1 MLQTELLRRWLADAY
16 GGKITLVDAMETQLA
31 DLSGQ
36 HEMEATF
43 MEYLDT
49 LQRHANMLQECIA
62 DLEGETNALNM
73 GGLPAFMHSMT
84 DLWVRPVSSRLV
96 KHDIVDV
103 ASIHYHIAQVNALR
117 VAAHGSGHEK
127 IARTCEEILR
137 DEREMAHGLDDYLPT
152 LVHQLTHTLEGGGG
166 EHTSEDQHRK
176 VANDGTLQTRHLYAV
191 VDTEQQAREVMHA
204 LKNDGVDV
212 DALEGRRQADTLNK
226 EAQGPT
232 SLLQKA
238 SRFMKNATGEQG
250 YATRYATHLVNGR
263 IVLTMPCPDRATVD
277 TVVAIIKAH
286 GGYDMTYLSEGTM
299 ENISEGTMDSRA

>member
-1 MLQTELLRRWLADAY
+1 MLQTELLRHWLADAY
-16 GGKITLVDAMETQLA
+16 GAEIALVDVMETQLA

-49 LQRHANMLQECIA
+49 LQRHANMLQDCIA

-103 ASIHYHIAQVNALR
+103 ASIHYQLAQINALR
-117 VAAHGSGHEK
+117 VAAQGSGHTE

-137 DEREMAHGLDDYLPT
+137 DKREMVQWLDDYVPT
-152 LVHQLTHTLEGGGG
+152 LVHQLTHTPEGG

-176 VANDGTLQTRHLYAV
+176 VASDGTLQTRHLYAV
-191 VDTEQQAREVMHA
+191 VDTEQQAHEVMRA

-212 DALEGRRQADTLNK
+212 DALEGRRQADTLNT

-232 SLLQKA
+232 SLLQKV
-238 SRFMKNATGEQG
+238 SRYMKNATGEQG

-286 GGYDMTYLSEGTM
+286 GGYDMTYVGEGMM
-299 ENISEGTMDSRA
+299 ENISEDTTDSSA

>member
-1 MLQTELLRRWLADAY
+1 MLQTELLRHWLADAY
-16 GGKITLVDAMETQLA
+16 GAEVALVDVMETQLA

-43 MEYLDT
+43 MEYLET
-49 LQRHANMLQECIA
+49 LQRHANMLQDCIA
-62 DLEGETNALNM
+62 DLEGETNALNR
-73 GGLPAFMHSMT
+73 GGLPAFMHTMT

-117 VAAHGSGHEK
+117 VAAHGSGHME

-152 LVHQLTHTLEGGGG
+152 LVHQLTHTLEGG

-176 VANDGTLQTRHLYAV
+176 VAHDGTLQTRHLYAV
-191 VDTEQQAREVMHA
+191 VDDEQQAHAVMHA
-204 LKNDGVDV
+204 LKNAGVDV
-212 DALEGRRQADTLNK
+212 DALAGRQQADTLTK

-232 SLLQKA
+232 SLIQKA
-238 SRFMKNATGEQG
+238 TRFMKNATGEKQQATH
-250 YATRYATHLVNGR
+250 YATQVENGR
-263 IVLTMPCPDRATVD
+263 VVLAMPCPDRATAD
-277 TVVAIIKAH
+277 TVVAIIKEH
-286 GGYDMTYLSEGTM
+286 DGYDMTYVSEGTM
-299 ENISEGTMDSRA
+299 ESIE